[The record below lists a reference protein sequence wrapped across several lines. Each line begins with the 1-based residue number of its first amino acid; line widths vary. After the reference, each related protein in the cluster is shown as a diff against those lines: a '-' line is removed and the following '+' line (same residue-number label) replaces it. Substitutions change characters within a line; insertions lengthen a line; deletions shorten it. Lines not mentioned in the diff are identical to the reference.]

1 MSIVIRRGHGACVF
15 FLNLQTKTWNKIYIR
30 FTSGFDF
37 NACHDYHCLSD
48 IEKQRLH
55 LERGRGGRKE
65 KKTLKMFRLLT
76 VSESK
81 CNQENVFLRTDVKAG
96 FYHCSLLT

>member
-1 MSIVIRRGHGACVF
+1 MPLHAVKVGAWFHVHSDQNGTCVF

-65 KKTLKMFRLLT
+65 KK
-76 VSESK
+76 
-81 CNQENVFLRTDVKAG
+81 
-96 FYHCSLLT
+96 H